1 MTRIIITIILLALAG
16 GLRAQRVMGLD
27 SCRASALRNNKQI
40 AISQMQRD
48 VAGEMRKSAFT
59 KYLPKVDAMG
69 SYVHN
74 SRNVSILSDRQQ
86 GELLALGTMV
96 PGQMGAVLGALGNS
110 MVDAFQTNTRN
121 VYAGTVTVTQPIF
134 MGGSIVAL
142 NKIAALTEEM
152 TANAGETTR
161 QQILYNTEKAYWT
174 VVSLSHKKRLADSYL
189 ELLKKHDSN
198 MEKMV
203 REGVAT
209 RADALSV
216 KVRLNEAETT
226 QQQVNDGLELSRML
240 LCQICGLP
248 LSERFVLPEENMSIL
263 PPAESPVM
271 VDVETAVANRPEI
284 RALHNSV
291 DMSRQMVNM
300 ARSGYLPKIMLTGG
314 YVVTNPNVFNGF
326 QNKFD
331 GMWNIGVVV
340 HVPIWNWGDVAHKV
354 RAAKGTAA
362 MADLEL
368 EEAKDLMTLQISQAK
383 FKMNEAGK
391 SILQAEQSVANA
403 EENLR
408 AATLGFRE
416 GVISSTT
423 VMEAQTAWMQASS
436 RKIDAEINM
445 RLSQVEY
452 EKTVGALR

>member
-1 MTRIIITIILLALAG
+1 MTRVIITIVLLALTVS
-16 GLRAQRVMGLD
+16 LRAQRVMGLD
-27 SCRASALRNNKQI
+27 SCRAYALRNNKQI
-40 AISQMQRD
+40 AISRMQRD
-48 VAGEMRKSAFT
+48 VAVEMRKSAFT

-74 SRNVSILSDRQQ
+74 SRNVSILSDKQQ
-86 GELLALGTMV
+86 EELLALGTMV
-96 PGQMGAVLGALGNS
+96 PGQTGAVLGALGNS
-110 MVDAFQTNTRN
+110 MVDAFQTNTRD
-121 VYAGTVTVTQPIF
+121 VYVGTVTVTQPIF

-152 TANAGETTR
+152 TTNAGETTR
-161 QQILYNTEKAYWT
+161 QQILYNTEKTYWT

-216 KVRLNEAETT
+216 KVKLNEAEITL
-226 QQQVNDGLELSRML
+226 QQVSDGLELSRMM
-240 LCQICGLP
+240 LCQMCGLP

-263 PPAESPVM
+263 PPAESPMM

-284 RALHNSV
+284 KALNNSA

-326 QNKFD
+326 RNKFD

-354 RAAKGTAA
+354 RAAKGTVA

-368 EEAKDLMTLQISQAK
+368 EEAKDLMILQVSQAK
-383 FKMNEAGK
+383 FKLNEAGK
-391 SILQAEQSVANA
+391 GILQAEQSVANA

-423 VMEAQTAWMQASS
+423 VMEAQTAWMQARS

-452 EKTVGALR
+452 EKSVGALR